1 VVGANANGSETG
13 ETALAVASGLGG
25 VLGTA
30 LHVVSAY
37 GVFRA
42 STDDAILEAATQS
55 ASAQRLQAVTHARGD
70 DPAEALIAVAE
81 EQDADLVVVGDTG
94 MSGRSRFSRQRAG
107 EDVPPRALQ
116 RPDRAHWLA
125 TSLHPGAGRTRSRPR
140 RRARQHRMALLVA
153 M

>member
-1 VVGANANGSETG
+1 VVGANGSETG

-42 STDDAILEAATQS
+42 STDADAILEAATQS

-81 EQDADLVVVGDTG
+81 EQDADL
-94 MSGRSRFSRQRAG
+94 RSA
-107 EDVPPRALQ
+107 A
-116 RPDRAHWLA
+116 
-125 TSLHPGAGRTRSRPR
+125 AGRRG
-140 RRARQHRMALLVA
+140 
-153 M
+153 